1 MVCTLSHYAQWQQ
14 QQGHRG
20 LMASLWYEQSH
31 STFQSLRKLEI
42 YQSQACQ
49 FLIVG
54 WGVP

>member
-1 MVCTLSHYAQWQQ
+1 MVCTFSHYAQWQQ